1 MADSVVNVKI
11 KEDNSVKKAIEDT
24 AKRLQGK
31 YSKRRKVNEKLL
43 YKKSKWLN
51 ALTIVLNVLC
61 IIVVLCSAVVFFSI
75 VNCKAQGV
83 APSFGGY
90 TSMRIASTSM
100 EASGFK
106 KGDTVMARRVDT
118 KTLKKG
124 DIIAYYRYNEITD
137 VGEAFDDLTAES
149 ANYVTKYS
157 LSFGGFFGAQSDEIK
172 EAARKN
178 SLIFFH
184 EIVEVRE
191 DADGTRWFKTW
202 GTSNLGE
209 MADPENPGETIPN
222 PDEHLEDNWYVSED
236 MVIGIYDNSGT
247 ANFFAGVIGAFS
259 SSSAIVLLLLIP
271 LVIIGV
277 IIILEFLKDIQI
289 YKLQLDV
296 IEEKRKIT
304 DPICV
309 KHEIGFKMD
318 NKSKYKVLAQ
328 ANDEDKNEYISLL
341 WRDGTVPRSI
351 KKYCLRKKMYLKPV
365 ERLLE
370 VNRECE
376 ARLKK
381 GEDPLLVAE
390 YYTKEKEKLQKEQLE
405 YERQFRS
412 WMKEDKQ
419 DIKQMKQDAKLEKK
433 AAANASNV
441 ASIQAQTNA
450 SGEGVSTQ
458 EVKKAEEP
466 TKASATT
473 NASSQK
479 VSPAKASSAAKP
491 ATAKPAAS
499 KTATA
504 KSSAKSTSQKSTTKT
519 DKK

>member
-31 YSKRRKVNEKLL
+31 YSKKRKVNEKLL

-61 IIVVLCSAVVFFSI
+61 IIVVFCSAVVFFSI

-90 TSMRIASTSM
+90 TSMRIASSSM

-124 DIIAYYRYNEITD
+124 DVIAYYKYNEITVD
-137 VGEAFDDLTAES
+137 EGKAFDDLTAES

-172 EAARKN
+172 KAARDN

-202 GTSNLGE
+202 GTSNLGD

-222 PDEHLEDNWYVSED
+222 PDDHLEDNWYVSED

-433 AAANASNV
+433 AAASEARV
-441 ASIQAQTNA
+441 ASSQAQTNA
-450 SGEGVSTQ
+450 TSEGAQ
-458 EVKKAEEP
+458 EVKAEEP
-466 TKASATT
+466 KQTSTTTSAD
-473 NASSQK
+473 SKK
-479 VSPAKASSAAKP
+479 VSQAKASSAAKP
-491 ATAKPAAS
+491 ATAKPATS
-499 KTATA
+499 KTTAA
-504 KSSAKSTSQKSTTKT
+504 KSSTKSTSQKSTTKT

>member
-51 ALTIVLNVLC
+51 ALTIVLNILC

-90 TSMRIASTSM
+90 TSMRIASPSM

-124 DIIAYYRYNEITD
+124 DIIAYYRYNEITED
-137 VGEAFDDLTAES
+137 EGKAFDDLTAES

-172 EAARKN
+172 EAASKN
-178 SLIFFH
+178 SLIFFQ

-191 DADGTRWFKTW
+191 DENGTRWFRTW
-202 GTSNLGE
+202 GTSNLE
-209 MADPENPGETIPN
+209 TVADPENPEGTIPK
-222 PDEHLEDNWYVSED
+222 PDNWYVSED

-433 AAANASNV
+433 AAASASNV
-441 ASIQAQTNA
+441 ASSQAQTNA
-450 SGEGVSTQ
+450 TSEGAQ

-466 TKASATT
+466 KKVSTT
-473 NASSQK
+473 TAAGSQK

-499 KTATA
+499 KTTTA
-504 KSSAKSTSQKSTTKT
+504 KSSTKSTSQKPTTKT